1 MSEFILFYK
10 ENILI
15 IADIND
21 NIIVYDIV
29 IKTHCW
35 ITYHI
40 YLNNQINSA
49 KSSYIIE
56 KIQTKKYSQTIIY
69 NIF

>member
-29 IKTHCW
+29 IKTHC
-35 ITYHI
+35 
-40 YLNNQINSA
+40 
-49 KSSYIIE
+49 
-56 KIQTKKYSQTIIY
+56 
-69 NIF
+69 

>member
-29 IKTHCW
+29 IKTHCL
-35 ITYHI
+35 ITYQ
-40 YLNNQINSA
+40 LNNQINSA

-56 KIQTKKYSQTIIY
+56 KNQTKKYSQTIIY